1 MYNSRMDNLGFL
13 IHFCSVYEVN
23 FKYVRPEGL
32 IEYKMT
38 RFRSHEHKGATFQKQ
53 WKLFMVI

>member
-53 WKLFMVI
+53 